1 MSQAHDA
8 PDTARA
14 SRLTAMA
21 YRSLDFADAA
31 AANGDYA
38 EAISWINVVEGV
50 GYDLPDAYDAKR
62 TRWQTLVDADAATG

>member
-1 MSQAHDA
+1 MTGPSVA

-21 YRSLDFADAA
+21 HRSLGLADEA
-31 AANGDYA
+31 AANGQYT

-62 TRWQTLVDADAATG
+62 NHWRTLIDTGAATA